1 MLIFEVEPHGSI
13 LFQTRLKSF
22 FPKRDEFQLFNAG
35 EHHPLVTVA
44 SIGRQATVILAN
56 RLGSVSLRSL
66 ILGVVTLA
74 PGPFRFLLRGA
85 LAGPA
90 CPPKRI

>member
-1 MLIFEVEPHGSI
+1 MCSPRIASCITADQPMLF
-13 LFQTRLKSF
+13 
-22 FPKRDEFQLFNAG
+22 DESARPTAVAG
-35 EHHPLVTVA
+35 TGLRPVHPLVTVA